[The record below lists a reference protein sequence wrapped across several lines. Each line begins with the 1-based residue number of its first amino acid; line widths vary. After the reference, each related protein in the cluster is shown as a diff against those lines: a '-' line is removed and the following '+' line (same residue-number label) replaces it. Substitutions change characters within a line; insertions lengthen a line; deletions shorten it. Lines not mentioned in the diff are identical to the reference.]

1 MSNVLLPRGV
11 LSRLHT
17 LLDATP
23 VVVLEGPRASGK
35 TAIGQML
42 QAASKVVTVAD
53 LGNPTV
59 LGAARSSPTT
69 FVDDLITPA
78 FIDEAQLLPELLLAV
93 KRRVDRERKVGSFVL
108 TGSSRLGRTQL
119 GGSDPLAGRSAR
131 VRLWPM
137 TQGEL
142 SGVPV
147 DFVDRAFSGS
157 LDSADTSSVSRP
169 LLNRPSLSRTDLVAK
184 IQRGGLPNLAGI
196 LAPLSGPVRRQLMSE
211 YVEGVVEHE
220 IGRRHDRA
228 ELIRLF
234 RYLAATTGRL
244 LNVST
249 VASDLGANRETV
261 TQRVASLE
269 STFLLHPLLAHR
281 TSEHRTVV
289 AHPRVHCLDV
299 GVAAWAAR
307 FDDRSPA
314 HEFGA
319 MVETLVVNEL
329 AAQASWSDDIVV
341 RHWRNTAKKRE
352 VDCVL
357 VHPDGR
363 TIPVEVK
370 AAVDVRDDDLAGL
383 RLYRSEVSG
392 CEKGI
397 IFYTGDLTLQVEEGI
412 WAVPI
417 SALWS

>member
-1 MSNVLLPRGV
+1 M
-11 LSRLHT
+11 LH
-17 LLDATP
+17 A
-23 VVVLEGPRASGK
+23 ER
-35 TAIGQML
+35 
-42 QAASKVVTVAD
+42 KVVTIAD
-53 LGNPTV
+53 LGDPTV
-59 LGAARSSPTT
+59 LGAARSAPTT
-69 FVDDLITPA
+69 FVDGLITPA

-93 KRRVDRERKVGSFVL
+93 KRRVDREREVGSFVL

-142 SGVPV
+142 FGAPV
-147 DFVDRAFSGS
+147 DFVAQVFSGS
-157 LDSADTSSVSRP
+157 LQSAEA
-169 LLNRPSLSRTDLVAK
+169 PSLSRADLVVRM
-184 IQRGGLPNLAGI
+184 QRGGLPNLAGI
-196 LAPLSGPVRRQLMSE
+196 LAPLSSSVRRQLMSE

-249 VASDLGANRETV
+249 VASDLGTNRETV
-261 TQRVASLE
+261 SQRIASLE
-269 STFLLHPLLAHR
+269 SSFLLHPLLAHR
-281 TSEHRTVV
+281 TSQHRTVV

-307 FDDRSPA
+307 FDDHSPA

-383 RLYRSEVSG
+383 RVYRSEVSS
-392 CEKGI
+392 CHLCI
-397 IFYTGDLTLQVEEGI
+397 IFYTGNLTLQVDNGI

-417 SALWS
+417 SSLWR

>member
-1 MSNVLLPRGV
+1 M
-11 LSRLHT
+11 
-17 LLDATP
+17 DATP

-42 QAASKVVTVAD
+42 VAESRIVTIAD
-53 LGNPTV
+53 LGDPT
-59 LGAARSSPTT
+59 LLAAARSAPTT
-69 FVDDLITPA
+69 FVDGLTTPA
-78 FIDEAQLLPELLLAV
+78 FIDEAQLVPELLLAV
-93 KRRVDRERKVGSFVL
+93 KRRVDRDRQVGSFVL

-142 SGVPV
+142 SGKPV
-147 DFVDRAFSGS
+147 DFVSNLFAAS
-157 LDSADTSSVSRP
+157 LPPTQSTT
-169 LLNRPSLSRTDLVAK
+169 LSRADLVAR
-184 IQRGGLPNLAGI
+184 IRRGGLPNLAGV
-196 LAPLSGPVRRQLMSE
+196 LAPLSDSVRRQLMGE

-249 VASDLGANRETV
+249 IASELVANRETV
-261 TQRVASLE
+261 SQRIASLE

-289 AHPRVHCLDV
+289 AHPRMHSVDIGL
-299 GVAAWAAR
+299 AAWAAR
-307 FDDRSPA
+307 FDEQSPV

-319 MVETLVVNEL
+319 MVETMVINEL
-329 AAQASWSDDIVV
+329 AAQASWSSDDIVV

-363 TIPVEVK
+363 TVSVEVK
-370 AAVDVRDDDLAGL
+370 AAADVRDDDLAGL
-383 RLYRSEVSG
+383 RLYRNEVDR
-392 CEKGI
+392 CHRGI
-397 IFYTGDLTLQVEEGI
+397 VFYTGNLTLKLDNDI

-417 SALWS
+417 SSLWT